1 MWGGGGSSWEQDMF
15 LSGARRAPARHSGMS
30 CCVPDTGRQG
40 QSRNPDGG
48 ESEAQGSL
56 REARN
61 GSVSRREGTWEPG
74 GLPSRVETRRR
85 CLGDHGSVR
94 QRSCRRG
101 RRRGLRLG
109 RDHMAPESHRY
120 SPQIFSTLCQ
130 PAPAGQDTGAR
141 SHGMRRGGLGG
152 PKRRCRHL
160 PAVREREPARAPSA
174 GPANTDS
181 EGSSPGR
188 TPRPPAQRKA
198 RGW

>member
-1 MWGGGGSSWEQDMF
+1 MWGGGGSSWEQDLF
-15 LSGARRAPARHSGMS
+15 LSGARRAPARLSGMS

-40 QSRNPDGG
+40 QNRNPDGG
-48 ESEAQGSL
+48 ESEARGSL

-94 QRSCRRG
+94 QRSYRRG
-101 RRRGLRLG
+101 RRRGAASG
-109 RDHMAPESHRY
+109 EGPNGSGES
-120 SPQIFSTLCQ
+120 QIFSTLCQ

-141 SHGMRRGGLGG
+141 SQGMRRGGLGG

-160 PAVREREPARAPSA
+160 PGVREREPARAPSA

>member
-48 ESEAQGSL
+48 ESEARGSL

-94 QRSCRRG
+94 QRSYRRG

-109 RDHMAPESHRY
+109 RDRMAPESHRY
-120 SPQIFSTLCQ
+120 SP
-130 PAPAGQDTGAR
+130 R
-141 SHGMRRGGLGG
+141 SA
-152 PKRRCRHL
+152 L
-160 PAVREREPARAPSA
+160 PACARRAGHRCEEPGDETRWPGWSQAQVPPLAS
-174 GPANTDS
+174 S
-181 EGSSPGR
+181 EG
-188 TPRPPAQRKA
+188 T
-198 RGW
+198 

>member
-15 LSGARRAPARHSGMS
+15 LSGARRAPARLSGMS

-48 ESEAQGSL
+48 ESEARGSL

-94 QRSCRRG
+94 QRSYRRG
-101 RRRGLRLG
+101 RRRGLGCVWGGTEWLRRVTDILHALPACARRAG
-109 RDHMAPESHRY
+109 HRCEEPGDETRWPGW
-120 SPQIFSTLCQ
+120 SQAQVPPL
-130 PAPAGQDTGAR
+130 AR
-141 SHGMRRGGLGG
+141 S
-152 PKRRCRHL
+152 
-160 PAVREREPARAPSA
+160 
-174 GPANTDS
+174 
-181 EGSSPGR
+181 EG
-188 TPRPPAQRKA
+188 T
-198 RGW
+198 